1 MMSEENLVIKSLQGD
16 YSVVFEEKITNAVEL
31 AQTLNSDCYLLIDA
45 KVWDLYKSSMTQLDR
60 FPRKL
65 IEVTEANKSLEI
77 VGQISEWLVQ
87 EGATKSSLIIAI
99 GGGMVQDLATFTA
112 HIYYR
117 GIDWVYLPTT
127 LLSQSDSCI
136 GAKCGLNLLQYKNQ
150 LGVIHSPSMVIIC
163 TKFLESLEDLD
174 YSSGYGEILKLSL
187 TGELE
192 FYEDFKLH
200 LAEKGFERAEVY
212 SLIIQSLR
220 AKQKVIQ
227 QDEYESDLRRI
238 LNYGHSFG
246 HVLES
251 LTENS
256 IPHGAAIVFGMDLMN
271 YLGVQWGITDEN
283 FSREFSALLRRYFFE
298 YKIPKKITAELLVSS
313 LRTDKKMSNG
323 KMNFAVAKVPGEIV
337 IHSSSLDEHL
347 TKLVENY
354 LSENPIFSFN

>member
-1 MMSEENLVIKSLQGD
+1 MNTENHLVIKSLQGD
-16 YSVVFEEKITNAVEL
+16 YSVVFEENIQSAIEAALTI
-31 AQTLNSDCYLLIDA
+31 NSDCYLIIDA
-45 KVWDLYKSSMTQLDR
+45 KVWNLYKSSMERLNQ
-60 FPRKL
+60 FPRML
-65 IEVTEANKSLEI
+65 IDVKEANKSLDV

-99 GGGMVQDLATFTA
+99 GGGMVQDLATFTS

-117 GIDWVYLPTT
+117 GINWAYLPTT

-150 LGVIHSPSMVIIC
+150 LGVIHSPSKVIIC
-163 TKFLESLEDLD
+163 PDFLASLGELD

-192 FYEDFKLH
+192 FYKDFKLH
-200 LAEKGFERAEVY
+200 LSENGFKREDV
-212 SLIIQSLR
+212 SKLIIHSLR
-220 AKQKVIQ
+220 AKQNVIEE
-227 QDEYESDLRRI
+227 DEYETDLRRI

-271 YLGVQWGITDEN
+271 YLGVKWGITEKS
-283 FSREFSALLRRYFFE
+283 FQIEFSELARKYFFE
-298 YKIPKKITAELLVSS
+298 YKLPKTITPELLVLS
-313 LRTDKKMSNG
+313 LKTDKKMSNG
-323 KMNFAVAKVPGEIV
+323 NMNFAVAKRPGEIV
-337 IHSSSLDEHL
+337 IHNCPLDQGL
-347 TKLVENY
+347 SDLVGKY
-354 LSENPIFSFN
+354 LNDNPIFPFN